1 MRWVITA
8 ALGIQVTDCGQART
22 RERGGWAAITRSGL
36 TEAEGAGAELWGCVG
51 VEMGDG
57 RGAGAGVGGV
67 WVKTAPRGRGP
78 RS

>member
-36 TEAEGAGAELWGCVG
+36 TEAEGAGAELWGLRWG
-51 VEMGDG
+51 MG
-57 RGAGAGVGGV
+57 GG
-67 WVKTAPRGRGP
+67 G
-78 RS
+78 